1 MVRYSKYGYPRED
14 LQTEKAIKDLKR
26 KFDPAGDPD
35 PEDLTIDNAYKTRW
49 IYYHTILAILLLL
62 TNINLIAILAVLAA
76 RL

>member
-1 MVRYSKYGYPRED
+1 MVRYTKFGYPIPD
-14 LQTEKAIKDLKR
+14 LETERAMKELK
-26 KFDPAGDPD
+26 KKYDHAEDPD
-35 PEDLTIDNAYKTRW
+35 PEDLTINNAYKTRW

>member
-1 MVRYSKYGYPRED
+1 M
-14 LQTEKAIKDLKR
+14 KDHKQV
-26 KFDPAGDPD
+26 KPAADPD
-35 PEDLTIDNAYKTRW
+35 PEDLSIDNAYKTRW